1 MFINTKGKLSI
12 VSSRVV
18 SKNAPMPISARKLF
32 KRKVS
37 RHLSMCSKNK
47 RFNFKTGGDYLNIDT
62 KDKKEGCLMKKI
74 LMVVLS
80 LIALSGCGS
89 SVSGEEG
96 GSSEEKI
103 KKEVEAGKTKG
114 VSVESKDGDSKQLNG
129 EEKTGI
135 EFHPFSTEM
144 EYIEQEVKWN
154 PEVKEQ
160 ISQFIDT
167 NHEFFNETLG
177 WGKDK
182 NVNWD
187 QQKERADQIIEE
199 VTVLLPKIEKQIQT
213 MMEEKLLT
221 DVAIDDD
228 PRDLKHDFNM
238 IQALLEIATKNQDV
252 QGIIYAHRVFH
263 DLDVEWNGYTSHKF
277 GMSAYYHGGENR
289 PVLYEYVEDNSSYIV
304 EEGWIVKKPH

>member
-1 MFINTKGKLSI
+1 
-12 VSSRVV
+12 
-18 SKNAPMPISARKLF
+18 
-32 KRKVS
+32 
-37 RHLSMCSKNK
+37 
-47 RFNFKTGGDYLNIDT
+47 
-62 KDKKEGCLMKKI
+62 MKKL

-89 SVSGEEG
+89 SASGEETG
-96 GSSEEKI
+96 PSEEKI
-103 KKEVEAGKTKG
+103 KQEVEAGKTKLLG
-114 VSVESKDGDSKQLNG
+114 VESKDADSKHLIG
-129 EEKTGI
+129 ELEKTGPV
-135 EFHPFSTEM
+135 FHPFSTEM
-144 EYIEQEVKWN
+144 EYIEQKVKWY

-177 WGKDK
+177 WGKYK
-182 NVNWD
+182 NVNWN

-228 PRDLKHDFNM
+228 PRDLKLDFNM

-252 QGIIYAHRVFH
+252 QGLIYAHRVFH

>member
-1 MFINTKGKLSI
+1 
-12 VSSRVV
+12 
-18 SKNAPMPISARKLF
+18 
-32 KRKVS
+32 
-37 RHLSMCSKNK
+37 
-47 RFNFKTGGDYLNIDT
+47 
-62 KDKKEGCLMKKI
+62 MKKLLL

-80 LIALSGCGS
+80 IIALSGCGS
-89 SVSGEEG
+89 SASGEETG
-96 GSSEEKI
+96 PSEEKI
-103 KKEVEAGKTKG
+103 KQEVEAEKTKG
-114 VSVESKDGDSKQLNG
+114 LGVESKDADSKHLIG
-129 EEKTGI
+129 ELEKTGPV
-135 EFHPFSTEM
+135 FHPFSTEM
-144 EYIEQEVKWN
+144 EYIEQKVKWN

-177 WGKDK
+177 WGRYK

-228 PRDLKHDFNM
+228 PRDLKLDFNM

-252 QGIIYAHRVFH
+252 QGLIYAHRVFH

-277 GMSAYYHGGENR
+277 GMSSYYHGGENR
-289 PVLYEYVEDNSSYIV
+289 PMLYEYVEDNSSYIV
-304 EEGWIVKKPH
+304 EKGSIVKKPH